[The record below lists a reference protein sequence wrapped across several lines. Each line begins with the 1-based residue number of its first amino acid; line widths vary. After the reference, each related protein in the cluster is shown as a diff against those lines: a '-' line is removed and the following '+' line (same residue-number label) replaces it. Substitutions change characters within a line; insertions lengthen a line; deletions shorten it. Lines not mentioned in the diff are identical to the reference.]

1 MKIVKAVLLAAGV
14 ATAAAPGLAEAHG
27 RGGWGFG
34 WGLGLG
40 LVMSAPLYASAY
52 YGPRYYA
59 PYAYAPPVYV
69 PPYAYS
75 YPAPAYAEP
84 PVYAQQPAPPVQQ
97 AQAPMWYF
105 CPASNAYY
113 PYVRECASG
122 WQAVS
127 PRPPGY

>member
-59 PYAYAPPVYV
+59 PYYYE
-69 PPYAYS
+69 PPYAYP
-75 YPAPAYAEP
+75 YAYAPAYVAPSAP
-84 PVYAQQPAPPVQQ
+84 PAYVQQPAAAAQQPS
-97 AQAPMWYF
+97 MWYF

-122 WQAVS
+122 WQTVS